1 MMLISESGEI
11 LPYTLLDPLT
21 ELFQQIFLLSKVH
34 LPSFSPEKGKCE
46 VVIALKN
53 YEWQ

>member
-1 MMLISESGEI
+1 MTLIPESGEI
-11 LPYTLLDPLT
+11 LPYILLDPLI
-21 ELFQQIFLLSKVH
+21 ELFQQIFLLSKV
-34 LPSFSPEKGKCE
+34 LLSSFSPEKGKCE

>member
-1 MMLISESGEI
+1 MLISESGGI
-11 LPYTLLDPLT
+11 LLYTLLDPLI

-34 LPSFSPEKGKCE
+34 LLSFFLEKGKCE

-53 YEWQ
+53 YE